1 MACVFLLSGIE
12 VVPEA
17 EAEAETGVG
26 AEAGVQGE
34 AEAGAE
40 VLILLIVD
48 LSGGLREAEHLEGLL
63 FPAEILWLVDA
74 EEA

>member
-1 MACVFLLSGIE
+1 
-12 VVPEA
+12 
-17 EAEAETGVG
+17 
-26 AEAGVQGE
+26 
-34 AEAGAE
+34 
-40 VLILLIVD
+40 LLIVD